1 MYIFAELERLHMTT
15 SKPRRRVALAF
26 VVAAAGLTLLA
37 GCSVGDSVRETVNGA
52 VQDATGG
59 NVSLGGE
66 LPTDWPAEI
75 PVIEGEV
82 LFATGG
88 VGESGVGGWVVTVNA
103 TSTSPLEYARAQLV
117 EAGFTEVVEGVDV
130 EVVTVANENYGVVV
144 AGNPDGVLYTVTP
157 VPALG

>member
-1 MYIFAELERLHMTT
+1 MTT
-15 SKPRRRVALAF
+15 SAPLRRVGLAL

-37 GCSVGDSVRETVNGA
+37 GCSLGDSVRDTVNGAVDGA

-66 LPTDWPAEI
+66 LPADWPAEI
-75 PVIEGEV
+75 PVLDGEV
-82 LFATGG
+82 LFASGG
-88 VGESGVGGWVVTVNA
+88 VGQSGVSGWVVTVNA
-103 TSTSPLEYARAQLV
+103 TSTTPVDDARAQLV
-117 EAGFTEVVEGVDV
+117 EAGFTEVVAGVDV
-130 EVVTVANENYGVVV
+130 DVVTVANENYGVVV